1 MMSLIGMLMV
11 VGIVVNN
18 AIVLIDYTN
27 RLRREGIPKKQAIVQ
42 AGLVRLRPIFMS
54 SMTTIFGLLP
64 MIALG
69 GEGYELFAPIS
80 VALVG
85 GLLTS
90 TFLTLL
96 VVPAWYSL
104 LDDAAVKLR
113 SSQGRA
119 GAKHIS

>member
-1 MMSLIGMLMV
+1 
-11 VGIVVNN
+11 
-18 AIVLIDYTN
+18 
-27 RLRREGIPKKQAIVQ
+27 
-42 AGLVRLRPIFMS
+42 
-54 SMTTIFGLLP
+54 MTTIFALLP

-96 VVPAWYSL
+96 VIPAWYSL
-104 LDDAAVKLR
+104 LDDVAVRLR
-113 SSQGRA
+113 SSQARSTSNDVG
-119 GAKHIS
+119 

>member
-1 MMSLIGMLMV
+1 MV

-27 RLRREGIPKKQAIVQ
+27 RLRREGMSQKEAIIQ
-42 AGLVRLRPIFMS
+42 AGRVRLRPIIMS
-54 SMTTIFGLLP
+54 SMTTIFALLP
-64 MIALG
+64 MIVLG

-80 VALVG
+80 VAMVG

-104 LDDAAVKLR
+104 LDEVAFRFR
-113 SSQGRA
+113 SSQKRA
-119 GAKHIS
+119 